1 VRLGV
6 IALLTA
12 AVLAL
17 GAGASARPAAM
28 RVVALGPTSARVLSP
43 GRVEYGTN
51 AALGLW
57 SRPARRGSAT
67 LTGLLPNTRY
77 LVRSAAGSTAFTTPA
92 AGATVTRVGAG
103 GKILLNGSP
112 FFPLMQWLQ
121 CPSLFAQNVSLG
133 INLFL
138 GRGCDSGSDREEVD
152 DLARLGAYS
161 VLPFDA
167 SVKARPGLFGWHF
180 DDEPDGNEIRPAQVL
195 ATYRRNRAADRRHLN
210 FLTVTS
216 GFYSE
221 RDAPG
226 WMNGDR
232 SYYRAYARATDLA
245 GFDLYPVT
253 GWCRPDWL
261 PQVGG
266 AQRELRGYAG
276 TKPTYQWI
284 EAISTS
290 SRWCHGRG
298 VTAAELR
305 AETWLAIANGAKA
318 IGYFTHSWKPDYSQF
333 RVSPAVQRQMRVT
346 NRQITTLAPALLAPA
361 ISATCP
367 AGLACKATT
376 FHGARYLLA
385 VNPSRAPVRGA
396 LRLSGEGHVVRIFGT
411 AARRAVVG
419 GSFSDSLPALS
430 TRIYIAPPR

>member
-1 VRLGV
+1 
-6 IALLTA
+6 
-12 AVLAL
+12 
-17 GAGASARPAAM
+17 
-28 RVVALGPTSARVLSP
+28 
-43 GRVEYGTN
+43 
-51 AALGLW
+51 
-57 SRPARRGSAT
+57 
-67 LTGLLPNTRY
+67 
-77 LVRSAAGSTAFTTPA
+77 
-92 AGATVTRVGAG
+92 
-103 GKILLNGSP
+103 
-112 FFPLMQWLQ
+112 
-121 CPSLFAQNVSLG
+121 
-133 INLFL
+133 
-138 GRGCDSGSDREEVD
+138 VD

-167 SVKARPGLFGWHF
+167 SVKTRPGLFGWHF
-180 DDEPDGNEIRPAQVL
+180 DDEPDGNGTRPAQVL
-195 ATYRRNRAADRRHLN
+195 ATYRHNRAADRRHLN

-232 SYYRAYARATDLA
+232 SYYRAYARATDVT

-266 AQRELRGYAG
+266 AQRELRGYVGA
-276 TKPTYQWI
+276 KPTYQWI

-290 SRWCHGRG
+290 SQWCHGRG

-346 NRQITTLAPALLAPA
+346 NRQITTLAPALLGPA
-361 ISATCP
+361 VAATCP
-367 AGLACKATT
+367 AALACKATT

-385 VNPSRAPVRGA
+385 VNPSRAPVRA
-396 LRLSGEGHVVRIFGT
+396 TLRLAGAGPAVRIFGSAT
-411 AARRAVVG
+411 RRAVVG
-419 GSFSDSLPALS
+419 GAFSDSLPALS
-430 TRIYIAPPR
+430 ARIYVAPPR